1 MDQIELK
8 ILQAS
13 IALDTT
19 ELKVKVSLE
28 DVEKKHPGRMDVID
42 SMSETLNDLKT
53 IRESFTFLRQKYEV
67 AELIHYQQTTEIQS
81 LKSLNKKLKDEVIN
95 VKKNLTI

>member
-1 MDQIELK
+1 M
-8 ILQAS
+8 
-13 IALDTT
+13 
-19 ELKVKVSLE
+19 E
-28 DVEKKHPGRMDVID
+28 DVEKKHPGRKDVID

-53 IRESFTFLRQKYEV
+53 IRTSFVFLREKYEV

>member
-13 IALDTT
+13 IALETT

-28 DVEKKHPGRMDVID
+28 DVEKKHPGRKDVID

-53 IRESFTFLRQKYEV
+53 IRESFVFLREKYEV